1 MVNFLNTLKH
11 KGYKHESLTNFCR
24 EHATK
29 SPDLEF
35 TFNWALADPQYGPCS
50 KCEQQLHVI

>member
-11 KGYKHESLTNFCR
+11 KGYKDESLTNFYY
-24 EHATK
+24 EYAIK

-35 TFNWALADPQYGPCS
+35 AFNWALADPQYGPCS
-50 KCEQQLHVI
+50 ICEQQLHVM

>member
-11 KGYKHESLTNFCR
+11 KGYKDESLTNFYY
-24 EHATK
+24 EYAIK

-35 TFNWALADPQYGPCS
+35 AFN
-50 KCEQQLHVI
+50 